1 MNISTGNA
9 ALSVSGSYQ
18 GGEDA
23 PTVANV
29 QISGKNGVILDGLVG
44 IADTRNND
52 NGTTEVNISSADG
65 NVMVRGTKELFLLQR
80 IFQGHIISTLLALR

>member
-1 MNISTGNA
+1 MEAKDQVNISTGNA

-65 NVMVRGTKELFLLQR
+65 NVMVRGQR
-80 IFQGHIISTLLALR
+80 SYFYYRGYFRDT